1 MEFKVGDKV
10 IRDVKKYGL
19 FGRSAMVVQLDK
31 FGNKT
36 LIFGQGE
43 RTRAL
48 ILHLISQIQKEVKD
62 VSKVE
67 ETESYKIL
75 DNLLNMLFVQIELS
89 SGEWCGEYA
98 QYISKFIEKKYN
110 KVKAPKVTDKESE
123 KALQD
128 AVLLEKVTQK
138 VSKK

>member
-19 FGRSAMVVQLDK
+19 FGKSAMVVQLDK

-43 RTRAL
+43 RTRAF
-48 ILHLISQIQKEVKD
+48 ILHLINKIHKEVKD

-67 ETESYKIL
+67 ETESYKLL
-75 DNLLNMLFVQIELS
+75 DIMLSLLFVQIDLT
-89 SGEWCGEYA
+89 SGEWCGEYV
-98 QYISKFIEKKYN
+98 QYISEFVAKKYN
-110 KVKAPKVTDKESE
+110 GAEVPKVTDKENE

-128 AVLLEKVTQK
+128 AVLLEKAMQK
-138 VSKK
+138 NL

>member
-19 FGRSAMVVQLDK
+19 FGKPAMVVQLDK

-43 RTRAL
+43 RTRAF

-89 SGEWCGEYA
+89 SGEWCGEYV
-98 QYISKFIEKKYN
+98 QYISEFVAKKYN
-110 KVKAPKVTDKESE
+110 GAEVPKVTDKENE

-128 AVLLEKVTQK
+128 AVLLEKAMQK
-138 VSKK
+138 NL